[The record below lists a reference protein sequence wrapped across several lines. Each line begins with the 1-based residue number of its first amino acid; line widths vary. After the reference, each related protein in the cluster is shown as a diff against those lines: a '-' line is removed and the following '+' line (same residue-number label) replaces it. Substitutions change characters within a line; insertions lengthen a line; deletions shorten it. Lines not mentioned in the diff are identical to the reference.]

1 MFKVKDQSTFPC
13 TRTHRLMFCF
23 SLVGFL
29 ILGLVQASA
38 QVQAPY
44 LNKGDGLP
52 PFFASMEKHEVM
64 VQVQIRTKGQ
74 PLLAAPKDLRVGF
87 RILAQGQKVRDYKEK
102 TDAQGRAYFLGIP
115 SNPKVQG
122 MISYE
127 AWVDYQGVR
136 FPFNVKGIPK
146 TEDKEALYD
155 DFNPSQ
161 RLPENRLNLVV
172 SPAVSDI
179 SALALHHDLIE
190 LHPDEESLLAIHEMT
205 LSNSSDQVIDLSH
218 QPQGGLKLPAPDGAK
233 APELH
238 QSHHDEVEVRGTA
251 LYYTG
256 ALLPHS
262 TKKIKWYYTLP
273 YRAERFDWNQS
284 MPLPSTVGMIVAP
297 QYKKPQHQSLI
308 KLQLEASPNQGEVKQ
323 VSTGPGRVFDALRKV
338 PTLQANTALKF
349 AVTGIPAAPQ
359 WKRKV
364 LYASIAFVLL
374 WVFWLGFGS
383 DEQASSLSRSHL
395 LIEQERLLKAL
406 ARMEAA
412 LERGKMTQAR
422 YQKEREVITA
432 RLVTIYRALEHLEQ
446 QASAAS

>member
-1 MFKVKDQSTFPC
+1 MFKIKDPSPFVCVQRRILSCMSSLIVFMLSVSPTF
-13 TRTHRLMFCF
+13 
-23 SLVGFL
+23 GQ
-29 ILGLVQASA
+29 G
-38 QVQAPY
+38 QAPY
-44 LNKGDGLP
+44 LNKGNGLP

-64 VQVQIRTKGQ
+64 VQVQIQSKDQT
-74 PLLAAPKDLRVGF
+74 LVAAPKDLRIGF

-102 TDAQGRAYFLGIP
+102 TDAQGRAFFLGIP

-127 AWVDYQGVR
+127 VWVDYQGVR

-155 DFNPSQ
+155 DFDPNQ
-161 RLPENRLNLVV
+161 RLPENRLTLVV
-172 SPAVSDI
+172 ITPVSDI
-179 SALALHHDLIE
+179 TALALHHDLIE
-190 LHPDEESLLAIHEMT
+190 LHPDEESLLVIHEMT

-218 QPQGGLKLPAPDGAK
+218 QPQGGLKLPAPEGAK

-251 LYYTG
+251 LYYIG

-273 YRAERFDWNQS
+273 YRAERFDWKQS

-338 PTLQANTALKF
+338 PALQANTNLKF
-349 AVTGIPAAPQ
+349 VITGIPAAPQ

-364 LYASIAFVLL
+364 LYAAIMFVLL

-383 DEQASSLSRSHL
+383 DEDSSSLSRSHL

-412 LERGKMTQAR
+412 LERGKMSKAR
-422 YQKEREVITA
+422 YQKEREAITA
-432 RLVTIYRALEHLEQ
+432 RLVTIYRALEHLDSQVSE
-446 QASAAS
+446 AS

>member
-1 MFKVKDQSTFPC
+1 MFKINHKSRFFYIQHLFGG
-13 TRTHRLMFCF
+13 L
-23 SLVGFL
+23 SLLAML
-29 ILGLVQASA
+29 ILGYSSVFA
-38 QVQAPY
+38 QGQAPY

-64 VQVQIRTKGQ
+64 VQVQLQAKDK
-74 PLLAAPKDLRVGF
+74 APVNAPEGIKVGF

-102 TDAQGRAYFLGIP
+102 TDAQGRAFFLGIP

-127 AWVDYQGVR
+127 LWIDYQGVR
-136 FPFNVKGIPK
+136 FPYNVKGIPK
-146 TEDKEALYD
+146 TEDKDVLYD
-155 DFNPSQ
+155 DFDPSK
-161 RLPENRLNLVV
+161 RLPENRLNIVV
-172 SPAVSDI
+172 SPAISDI

-190 LHPDEESLLAIHEMT
+190 LHPDEESLLVIHEMT
-205 LSNSSDQVIDLSH
+205 LTNSSDQVVDLSH
-218 QPQGGLKLPAPDGAK
+218 QPQGGLKLPAPEGAK

-273 YRAERFDWNQS
+273 YRAERFEWAQS
-284 MPLPSTVGMIVAP
+284 MPLPTTVGMIVAP

-308 KLQLEASPNQGEVKQ
+308 KLGLEAKDQQGEVKQ
-323 VSTGPGRVFDALRKV
+323 VSTGPGRVFDALRQV
-338 PTLQANTALKF
+338 PTLPAKTALKF
-349 AVTGIPAAPQ
+349 SITGIPAAPQ
-359 WKRKV
+359 WKRQA
-364 LYASIAFVLL
+364 LYAAIAFVLL
-374 WVFWLGFGS
+374 WVFWLGFANEGRS
-383 DEQASSLSRSHL
+383 SSLSRSHL

-412 LERGKMTQAR
+412 LERGKMTKAR
-422 YQKEREVITA
+422 YQKEREAITA
-432 RLVTIYRALEHLEQ
+432 RLVTIYRALEHLDHQVSE
-446 QASAAS
+446 AS